1 MSQEETLSIIKPDAV
16 ERNLIGSI
24 VSMIEKNGLKIIE
37 AKMLQL
43 SRSDAEEFYSIHKDK
58 PFFSS
63 LIDYMISSKIV
74 ALKLSGDDAV
84 NTYRNLMGATDP
96 AEAKPGTIRQS
107 FAESKERNSVH
118 GSDSTEN
125 AKREIKF
132 FFK

>member
-1 MSQEETLSIIKPDAV
+1 
-16 ERNLIGSI
+16 
-24 VSMIEKNGLKIIE
+24 
-37 AKMLQL
+37 
-43 SRSDAEEFYSIHKDK
+43 
-58 PFFSS
+58 
-63 LIDYMISSKIV
+63 MISSKIV

-96 AEAKPGTIRQS
+96 AEAKPGTIRQL